1 MKPYVRILG
10 CTAMLFIFAAFLT
23 SCATHQKLG
32 CPMRGM
38 GMVPTH
44 NADQIKHC

>member
-1 MKPYVRILG
+1 MKSYLRILG
-10 CTAMLFIFAAFLT
+10 CAALLFIFAAFLT

-38 GMVPTH
+38 AAAP
-44 NADQIKHC
+44 NAEHSKHC